1 MQKLNINKFF
11 NNKSLMAMMMMMIMT
26 VKTEL
31 LTILVSPFELMLVF
45 IEIHFQSRAHVH
57 TKVK

>member
-11 NNKSLMAMMMMMIMT
+11 NNKNLMAMMMMM
-26 VKTEL
+26 KTEL